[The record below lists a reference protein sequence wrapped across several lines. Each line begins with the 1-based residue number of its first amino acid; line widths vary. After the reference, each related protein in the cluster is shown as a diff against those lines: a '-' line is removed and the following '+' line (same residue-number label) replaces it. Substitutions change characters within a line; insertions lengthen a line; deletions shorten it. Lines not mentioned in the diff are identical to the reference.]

1 MQEGK
6 SQDDHV
12 LHFFFFLGAKPATIP
27 HHLCTREAWVIMLH
41 CARPHRLGLMIRQ
54 SLDNHSTVGQSSLPT
69 AGLQLADL
77 AVYLS
82 ILFVVSLIVGKL
94 KSAMLSHETL
104 KAG

>member
-1 MQEGK
+1 M
-6 SQDDHV
+6 
-12 LHFFFFLGAKPATIP
+12 PIP
-27 HHLCTREAWVIMLH
+27 HHPSTHA
-41 CARPHRLGLMIRQ
+41 ARVPMPQDAGTHRLDFVSRQ
-54 SLDNHSTVGQSSLPT
+54 WLDLRTTLPM

-94 KSAMLSHETL
+94 KSVMQSHETL

>member
-1 MQEGK
+1 MPQ
-6 SQDDHV
+6 HV
-12 LHFFFFLGAKPATIP
+12 GT
-27 HHLCTREAWVIMLH
+27 
-41 CARPHRLGLMIRQ
+41 HRLDLTSRQ
-54 SLDNHSTVGQSSLPT
+54 QLEDDLAAEQLFLAM

-94 KSAMLSHETL
+94 KSVTHSRETL

>member
-1 MQEGK
+1 M
-6 SQDDHV
+6 SQH
-12 LHFFFFLGAKPATIP
+12 AS
-27 HHLCTREAWVIMLH
+27 TRRRW
-41 CARPHRLGLMIRQ
+41 
-54 SLDNHSTVGQSSLPT
+54 LDNHSAVEQPSLPT

-94 KSAMLSHETL
+94 KSVMLSHETL